1 MNGIIIIDKPEDY
14 TSFDV
19 VAVMRKLLGEKKV
32 GHTGTLDPMAIGVL
46 PILLGR
52 ATKLRAFL
60 PITEKE
66 YIAKIKLGLVTDT
79 LDITG
84 KVLLSSVSTCIKKKE
99 FQTALEPFVGEIEQ
113 LPPMYSAVQKDG
125 VRLYEFARKGI
136 EVERSPRKVVIN
148 KLELLRFDE
157 ALQEGELLITCSKGT
172 YIRTLCDD
180 IGKKLSCGAVL
191 AGLQRTKAC
200 GFSLKDSITL
210 DKAREL
216 AANNNLQKYV
226 LPCDLPFKSFNAANI
241 TLPQANRFRNGGALS
256 LDRVFF
262 NNDQGLINSEI
273 VRLYSAEIGFI
284 GLGKI
289 NLEKGE
295 LSVACLVEV

>member
-1 MNGIIIIDKPEDY
+1 MNGIIVVDKPEGY

-19 VAVMRKLLGEKKV
+19 VAVTRKLLGEKKV
-32 GHTGTLDPMAIGVL
+32 GHTGTLDPMATGVL
-46 PILLGR
+46 PVLFGR
-52 ATKLRAFL
+52 ATKLQAFL

-125 VRLYEFARKGI
+125 VRLYALARKRI
-136 EVERSPRKVVIN
+136 EVERSFRKVVISR
-148 KLELLRFDE
+148 LELLRFDE
-157 ALQEGELLITCSKGT
+157 ALQEGELSISCSKGT

-180 IGKKLSCGAVL
+180 IGKKLGCGAVL

-210 DKAREL
+210 DEAREL

-241 TLPQANRFRNGGALS
+241 TLSQANKFRNGGGLS
-256 LDRVFF
+256 LDRVSF
-262 NNDQGLINSEI
+262 NNGQELIDSEI
-273 VRLYSAEIGFI
+273 IRVYSAETGFI

-289 NLEKGE
+289 NLKKDE
-295 LSVACLVEV
+295 LLVACLVEV

>member
-1 MNGIIIIDKPEDY
+1 MNGIIIVDKPEGY

-32 GHTGTLDPMAIGVL
+32 GHTGTLDPMATGVL
-46 PILLGR
+46 PVLLGH
-52 ATKLRAFL
+52 ATKLQAFL

-66 YIAKIKLGLVTDT
+66 YIAKIKLGLTTDT

-84 KVLLSSVSTCIKKKE
+84 KVRSSVSTCIKKEE
-99 FQTALEPFVGEIEQ
+99 FHAALKPFVGEIEQ

-125 VRLYEFARKGI
+125 VRLYALARKGI
-136 EVERSPRKVVIN
+136 EVERFFRKVVISR
-148 KLELLRFDE
+148 LELLRFDE
-157 ALQEGELLITCSKGT
+157 ASQEGELSITCSKGT
-172 YIRTLCDD
+172 YVRTLCDD
-180 IGKKLSCGAVL
+180 IGKKLGCGAVL

-200 GFSLKDSITL
+200 GFSLKDSISL

-241 TLPQANRFRNGGALS
+241 TLPQANRFRNGGGLS
-256 LDRVFF
+256 LDRVSF
-262 NNDQGLINSEI
+262 NNDQELIDSEI
-273 VRLYSAEIGFI
+273 VRLYGAETGFI

>member
-1 MNGIIIIDKPEDY
+1 MNGIIIVDKPEGY

-19 VAVMRKLLGEKKV
+19 IAVMRKLLDEKKV
-32 GHTGTLDPMAIGVL
+32 GHTGTLDPMATGVL
-46 PILLGR
+46 PILFGR
-52 ATKLRAFL
+52 ATKLQAFL

-66 YIAKIKLGLVTDT
+66 YIAKIKLGLATDT

-84 KVLLSSVSTCIKKKE
+84 KVLSSVFMCIKKEE
-99 FQTALEPFVGEIEQ
+99 FQTALEPFAGEIDQ

-125 VRLYEFARKGI
+125 VRLYELARKGI
-136 EVERSPRKVVIN
+136 EVERSPRKVVIS

-157 ALQEGELLITCSKGT
+157 ALQEGELSISCSKGT

-180 IGKKLSCGAVL
+180 IGKKLGCGAVL

-210 DKAREL
+210 DEAREL

-241 TLPQANRFRNGGALS
+241 TLSQANKFRNGGGLS
-256 LDRVFF
+256 LDRVSF
-262 NNDQGLINSEI
+262 NNGQELIDSEI
-273 VRLYSAEIGFI
+273 IRVYSAETGFI

-289 NLEKGE
+289 NLKKDE
-295 LSVACLVEV
+295 LLVACLVEV

>member
-1 MNGIIIIDKPEDY
+1 MNGIIIMDKPEDY

-32 GHTGTLDPMAIGVL
+32 GHAGTLDPMATGVL

-52 ATKLRAFL
+52 ATKLQAFL

-66 YIAKIKLGLVTDT
+66 YVAKIKLGLAMDT

-84 KVLLSSVSTCIKKKE
+84 KVLSSVSTCIKKEE
-99 FQTALEPFVGEIEQ
+99 FQAALKTFVGEINQ

-125 VRLYEFARKGI
+125 VRLYVLARKGI
-136 EVERSPRKVVIN
+136 EIERSPRKVVIS

-157 ALQEGELLITCSKGT
+157 ALQEGELSISCSKGT

-180 IGKKLSCGAVL
+180 IGKKLGCGAVL
-191 AGLQRTKAC
+191 AKLQRTKAC

-210 DKAREL
+210 DEARGL
-216 AANNNLQKYV
+216 AANNGLQKYI
-226 LPCDLPFKSFNAANI
+226 LPCDLPFKSLNTANI

-256 LDRVFF
+256 LDRVSF
-262 NNDQGLINSEI
+262 NNELKLKGSEI
-273 VRLYSAEIGFI
+273 IRVYNAEFGFI

>member
-1 MNGIIIIDKPEDY
+1 MNGIIIVDKPEGY

-19 VAVMRKLLGEKKV
+19 VAVMRKILGEKKV
-32 GHTGTLDPMAIGVL
+32 GHTGTLDPMATGVL

-52 ATKLRAFL
+52 ATKLQAFL

-66 YIAKIKLGLVTDT
+66 YIAKIKLGLATDT

-84 KVLLSSVSTCIKKKE
+84 KVLSSVSTCIKKE
-99 FQTALEPFVGEIEQ
+99 DFQAALKPFVGEIAQ

-125 VRLYEFARKGI
+125 VRLYALARKGI
-136 EVERSPRKVVIN
+136 EVERSPRKIVISR
-148 KLELLRFDE
+148 LELLRFDA
-157 ALQEGELLITCSKGT
+157 ALQEGELLISCSKGT

-180 IGKKLSCGAVL
+180 IGKKLGCGAVL

-200 GFSLKDSITL
+200 GFSLKDSITF
-210 DKAREL
+210 DEAREL
-216 AANNNLQKYV
+216 AVNNNLQKYI

-256 LDRVFF
+256 LDRVSF
-262 NNDQGLINSEI
+262 NNDQELIDSEI
-273 VRLYSAEIGFI
+273 VRVYSTEIGFI

>member
-1 MNGIIIIDKPEDY
+1 MNGIIIVDKPEGY

-32 GHTGTLDPMAIGVL
+32 GHTGTLDPMATGVL

-52 ATKLRAFL
+52 ATKLQAFL

-66 YIAKIKLGLVTDT
+66 YIAKIKLGLATDT

-84 KVLLSSVSTCIKKKE
+84 KVLSSVSTCIKKE
-99 FQTALEPFVGEIEQ
+99 DFQAALEPFVGEIDQ

-125 VRLYEFARKGI
+125 VRLYALARKGI
-136 EVERSPRKVVIN
+136 EVERSPRKIVIS
-148 KLELLRFDE
+148 KLELLGFDE
-157 ALQEGELLITCSKGT
+157 GLQEGELLITCSKGT
-172 YIRTLCDD
+172 YIRTLCYD
-180 IGKKLSCGAVL
+180 IGKKLGCGAVL
-191 AGLQRTKAC
+191 TGLQRTKAC

-210 DKAREL
+210 DEAREL

-241 TLPQANRFRNGGALS
+241 TLPQANRFRNGGGLS

-262 NNDQGLINSEI
+262 NNDQELIDSEI
-273 VRLYSAEIGFI
+273 IRVYSAETGFI

>member
-1 MNGIIIIDKPEDY
+1 MNGIIIVDKPEAY

-19 VAVMRKLLGEKKV
+19 VAVMRKLLDEKKV
-32 GHTGTLDPMAIGVL
+32 GHTGTLDPMATGVL

-52 ATKLRAFL
+52 ATKLQAFL

-66 YIAKIKLGLVTDT
+66 YVAKIKLGLATDT

-84 KVLLSSVSTCIKKKE
+84 KVLSSVSTCIKKE
-99 FQTALEPFVGEIEQ
+99 DFQAALEPFVGEIEQ

-125 VRLYEFARKGI
+125 VRLYELARKGI

-148 KLELLRFDE
+148 RLELLRFDE
-157 ALQEGELLITCSKGT
+157 ALQEGELSISCSKGT
-172 YIRTLCDD
+172 YIRTLCDN
-180 IGKKLSCGAVL
+180 IGKKLGCGAVL
-191 AGLQRTKAC
+191 AELQRTKAC
-200 GFSLKDSITL
+200 GFSLKNSITL

-216 AANNNLQKYV
+216 AANNDLQKYV
-226 LPCDLPFKSFNAANI
+226 LSCDLPFKSLRAANI
-241 TLPQANRFRNGGALS
+241 TLPQTNRFRNGGALS

-262 NNDQGLINSEI
+262 NNDQELIDSEI
-273 VRLYSAEIGFI
+273 IRIYNTETGFI

-295 LSVACLVEV
+295 LSVGCLVDV

>member
-1 MNGIIIIDKPEDY
+1 MNGIIIVDKPEGY

-32 GHTGTLDPMAIGVL
+32 GHTGTLDPMATGVL

-52 ATKLRAFL
+52 ATKLQAFL

-66 YIAKIKLGLVTDT
+66 YIAKIKLGLATDT

-84 KVLLSSVSTCIKKKE
+84 KVLSTVSICIKKKE
-99 FQTALEPFVGEIEQ
+99 FQTALESFVGEIDQ

-125 VRLYEFARKGI
+125 VRLYALARKGI
-136 EVERSPRKVVIN
+136 EVKRSFRKVVISR
-148 KLELLRFDE
+148 LELLRFDE
-157 ALQEGELLITCSKGT
+157 ALQEGELSISCSKGT

-180 IGKKLSCGAVL
+180 IGKKLGCGAVL

-200 GFSLKDSITL
+200 GFSLKDSISL

-216 AANNNLQKYV
+216 AANNNLKKYV
-226 LPCDLPFKSFNAANI
+226 LPCDLPFKTFNSANI
-241 TLPQANRFRNGGALS
+241 TLPQANRFRNGGGLS
-256 LDRVFF
+256 LDRVSF
-262 NNDQGLINSEI
+262 NNGQKLIDSEI
-273 VRLYSAEIGFI
+273 IRVCSAETGFI

-289 NLEKGE
+289 NLKKDE

>member
-1 MNGIIIIDKPEDY
+1 MNGIIIVDKPEGY

-46 PILLGR
+46 PVLLGR
-52 ATKLRAFL
+52 ATKLQAFL
-60 PITEKE
+60 PVTEKE
-66 YIAKIKLGLVTDT
+66 YVAKIKLGLTTDT

-84 KVLLSSVSTCIKKKE
+84 NVLSSVSACIKKEE
-99 FQTALEPFVGEIEQ
+99 FQAALEQFVGEIDQ

-125 VRLYEFARKGI
+125 VRLYTLARKGI
-136 EVERSPRKVVIN
+136 EIERFPRKVVISR
-148 KLELLRFDE
+148 LELLRFDE
-157 ALQEGELLITCSKGT
+157 ALQEGELLISCSKGT

-180 IGKKLSCGAVL
+180 IGKKLGCGAVL

-200 GFSLKDSITL
+200 GFSLKDSTTL

-226 LPCDLPFKSFNAANI
+226 LHCDLPFKSLRAANI

-256 LDRVFF
+256 LDRVSF
-262 NNDQGLINSEI
+262 NNNQNLGNNEI
-273 VRLYSAEIGFI
+273 IRVYNTETDFI

-295 LSVACLVEV
+295 LSVACLVDV

>member
-1 MNGIIIIDKPEDY
+1 MNGIIIIDKPEGY

-19 VAVMRKLLGEKKV
+19 VAVMRKLLGEKKI
-32 GHTGTLDPMAIGVL
+32 GHTGTLDPMATGVL

-52 ATKLRAFL
+52 ATKLQAFL
-60 PITEKE
+60 PLTEKE
-66 YIAKIKLGLVTDT
+66 YIAKIKLGLATDT

-84 KVLLSSVSTCIKKKE
+84 KVLSSVSTCIKKE
-99 FQTALEPFVGEIEQ
+99 DFQAALEPFTGEIDQ

-125 VRLYEFARKGI
+125 VRLYELARKGI
-136 EVERSPRKVVIN
+136 EIERSPRKVVIN

-157 ALQEGELLITCSKGT
+157 VLQEGELLISCSKGT
-172 YIRTLCDD
+172 YVRTLCDD
-180 IGKKLSCGAVL
+180 IGKKLGCGAVL
-191 AGLQRTKAC
+191 AELKRTKAC

-216 AANNNLQKYV
+216 AVNNNLQKYV
-226 LPCDLPFKSFNAANI
+226 LPCDLPFKSFRAANI
-241 TLPQANRFRNGGALS
+241 TLPQANRFRNGGGLS
-256 LDRVFF
+256 LDRISF
-262 NNDQGLINSEI
+262 NNGLKLSDSEI
-273 VRLYSAEIGFI
+273 VRVYSAETGFI

-289 NLEKGE
+289 NLKKDE

>member
-1 MNGIIIIDKPEDY
+1 MNGIIIVDKPEGY

-32 GHTGTLDPMAIGVL
+32 GHTGTLDPMATGVL
-46 PILLGR
+46 PVLLGR
-52 ATKLRAFL
+52 ATKLQALL

-66 YIAKIKLGLVTDT
+66 YIAKIKLGLATDT

-84 KVLLSSVSTCIKKKE
+84 KVLSSVSTCIKKKE
-99 FQTALEPFVGEIEQ
+99 FQTALEPFAGEIDQ

-125 VRLYEFARKGI
+125 VRLYTLARKGI

-157 ALQEGELLITCSKGT
+157 VLQKGELLITCSKGT

-180 IGKKLSCGAVL
+180 IGKKLGCGAVL

-200 GFSLKDSITL
+200 GFSLKDSISL

-216 AANNNLQKYV
+216 TANNNLQKYV

-241 TLPQANRFRNGGALS
+241 TLPQANRFRNGSALS
-256 LDRVFF
+256 LDRVSF
-262 NNDQGLINSEI
+262 NNGLKLSESKI
-273 VRLYSAEIGFI
+273 VRVYSAEIGFI

-295 LSVACLVEV
+295 LYVACLLEV

>member
-1 MNGIIIIDKPEDY
+1 MNGIIIVDKPEDY

-32 GHTGTLDPMAIGVL
+32 GHTGTLDPMATGVL

-52 ATKLRAFL
+52 ATKLQAFL

-66 YIAKIKLGLVTDT
+66 YIAKIKLGLATDT

-84 KVLLSSVSTCIKKKE
+84 KVLSTVSICIKKKE
-99 FQTALEPFVGEIEQ
+99 FQTALESFVGEIDQ

-125 VRLYEFARKGI
+125 VRLYALARKGI
-136 EVERSPRKVVIN
+136 EVERSFRKVVISR
-148 KLELLRFDE
+148 LELLRFDE
-157 ALQEGELLITCSKGT
+157 VLQEGELSISCSKGT

-180 IGKKLSCGAVL
+180 IGKKLGCGAVL

-200 GFSLKDSITL
+200 GFSLKDSISL
-210 DKAREL
+210 DEAREL
-216 AANNNLQKYV
+216 ALNNNLQKYI
-226 LPCDLPFKSFNAANI
+226 LPCDLPFKAFNSANI

-256 LDRVFF
+256 LDRVSF
-262 NNDQGLINSEI
+262 NNGQELIDSEI
-273 VRLYSAEIGFI
+273 VQVYSAETGVI

-289 NLEKGE
+289 NLKKDE

>member
-1 MNGIIIIDKPEDY
+1 MNGIIIMDKPEDY

-32 GHTGTLDPMAIGVL
+32 GHAGTLDPMATGVL

-52 ATKLRAFL
+52 ATKLQAFL

-66 YIAKIKLGLVTDT
+66 YVAKIKLGLATDT

-84 KVLLSSVSTCIKKKE
+84 KVLSSVSACIKKEE
-99 FQTALEPFVGEIEQ
+99 FQAALEPFVGAIDQ

-125 VRLYEFARKGI
+125 VRLYALARKGI
-136 EVERSPRKVVIN
+136 EIERSPRKVVISR
-148 KLELLRFDE
+148 LELLGFDE
-157 ALQEGELLITCSKGT
+157 ALQEGKLLITCSKGT

-180 IGKKLSCGAVL
+180 IGKKLGCGAVL

-210 DKAREL
+210 DKAREF

-226 LPCDLPFKSFNAANI
+226 LPCDLPFKSLRAASI

-262 NNDQGLINSEI
+262 NNDQELINSEI
-273 VRLYSAEIGFI
+273 VRVYSAEIGFI

-289 NLEKGE
+289 NLKKDE